1 LPRWARD
8 GHRFSLTIAVSAQA
22 TAFIDLPSGQHV
34 TLAATWDPRR
44 AELIGSLLAAECRR
58 KDVDV
63 LLAPTVNLQRSP
75 FGGRNFEFFG
85 EDPVLAAA
93 MGGALVRGL
102 QRGGVA
108 ATVKHFVANDS
119 ETERFTVDI
128 RVAQRVPRE
137 LYLAPFESI
146 VRQARPWAVMA
157 AYNSVNGHT
166 MTESPMLNGILK
178 DEWGFDGLVVSDW
191 RAARTIAAAQ
201 AGLDLVMPAP
211 SGPWGP
217 ALVGA
222 VRQGL
227 VSEAA
232 IDDKV
237 LRLLRLAARVEALN
251 HGACARVPEPDQAG
265 ELWTTERAREALSST
280 AAAGFVLARNEG
292 SVLPL
297 DPRSLRRVAVIGPN
311 AVVPRTLGGGSAT
324 VFPPYRACPWTFD
337 TYLSV
342 PGGTDLTEAHMRPP
356 QHSATASLEA
366 GQSVHVVL
374 EHHVGRLGH
383 QTSFVLG
390 GISFQLNIEEPDL
403 PDDEELARAVRLA
416 QAADVATGAPR
427 NICPASTGDAST
439 RIFVSS
445 PARSF
450 RGRVGSSARSKGP
463 GSHLWW
469 EQQLPVA
476 LGWLLPLP

>member
-1 LPRWARD
+1 MGESARD
-8 GHRFSLTIAVSAQA
+8 RRAGHRELLAKLSLEEKVSLLTGADFWSLPGHPGIGLRPIRTSDGPA
-22 TAFIDLPSGQHV
+22 GVRGARWDERDTALNIPAPV
-34 TLAATWDPRR
+34 ALAATWDPRR
-44 AELIGSLLAAECRR
+44 AELMGSLLAAECRR
-58 KDVDV
+58 KGVDV

-128 RVAQRVPRE
+128 RVAQRVLRE

-166 MTESPMLNGILK
+166 MTESPMLNDILK
-178 DEWGFDGLVVSDW
+178 GEWGFDGLVVSDW

-201 AGLDLVMPAP
+201 VGLDLVMPGP

-237 LRLLRLAARVEALN
+237 LRLLRLAARVGALN
-251 HGACARVPEPDQAG
+251 HGACDRVPSRTRPASCG
-265 ELWTTERAREALSST
+265 PPSAPARRCA
-280 AAAGFVLARNEG
+280 
-292 SVLPL
+292 
-297 DPRSLRRVAVIGPN
+297 
-311 AVVPRTLGGGSAT
+311 
-324 VFPPYRACPWTFD
+324 
-337 TYLSV
+337 
-342 PGGTDLTEAHMRPP
+342 PP
-356 QHSATASLEA
+356 Q
-366 GQSVHVVL
+366 
-374 EHHVGRLGH
+374 R
-383 QTSFVLG
+383 
-390 GISFQLNIEEPDL
+390 
-403 PDDEELARAVRLA
+403 
-416 QAADVATGAPR
+416 
-427 NICPASTGDAST
+427 PASC
-439 RIFVSS
+439 S
-445 PARSF
+445 PATRAPCCRWI
-450 RGRVGSSARSKGP
+450 RGRCGGWRSSARTPSSP
-463 GSHLWW
+463 GHSAAAAPRSSRLIAPAPWTGCV
-469 EQQLPVA
+469 PRC
-476 LGWLLPLP
+476 GGT